1 METKNNKPRII
12 ISGGGTGGH
21 IFPAVSI
28 ANAIKELRPDAE
40 ILFVGAEG
48 RMEMQRVP
56 DAGYKIIGLPVAGFD
71 RRHLWKNFAVLVKL
85 ARSQWKARSIIKQFR
100 PQVAVGVGGYAS
112 GPTLKTAGM
121 MGVPTLIQEQ
131 NSYAGVTNKLLAKKA
146 CKICVAY
153 EGMEKFF
160 PAEKII
166 MTGNPVRQN
175 LLGHS
180 ISREEAVRYL
190 DLDPAKK
197 TILILGGSLG
207 ARTINQTLTAG
218 LDIIRKNP
226 DIQFIWQTGK
236 IYIEQ
241 VRDAITTTT
250 GEAVHHP
257 HISALPNLYVTDF
270 IKDMAN
276 AYAAADLV
284 ISRAGA
290 GSISEFC
297 LLHKPVI
304 LVPSPNV
311 AEDHQTKNALAL
323 VDKDAALAVLAQ
335 LENDGLV
342 PLCLMESG
350 ANLGTSIDF
359 FHFLSSPFI
368 TGSRSARKRACRY
381 PPWCG
386 PPSRSTWRTGRARGS
401 HGRDPCRRRCASQA
415 APC

>member
-71 RRHLWKNFAVLVKL
+71 RKHLWKNFAVLVKL
-85 ARSQWKARSIIKQFR
+85 ARSQWKARNIIKQFR

-180 ISREEAVRYL
+180 ISREEAVRYF

-257 HISALPNLYVTDF
+257 HTSALPNLYVTDF

-323 VDKDAALAVLAQ
+323 VDKDAAIYVKDAEAKEKLLSVALETVKDNEKLKALSNNIAKLALPDSATVIAKEVLK
-335 LENDGLV
+335 L
-342 PLCLMESG
+342 
-350 ANLGTSIDF
+350 I
-359 FHFLSSPFI
+359 
-368 TGSRSARKRACRY
+368 K
-381 PPWCG
+381 
-386 PPSRSTWRTGRARGS
+386 
-401 HGRDPCRRRCASQA
+401 
-415 APC
+415 